1 MRNVLEY
8 VLRDEKVKE
17 GYVEIAGPYSGE
29 TINYDEVYRS
39 WLAEKRL
46 WDKDSGRMYAHNII
60 SFHKDEQVTPEQVLE
75 IGKKFAEKFFANHQ
89 YVIGVHQD
97 KEHLHCHIV
106 TNSVSYLDGI
116 KLHQTKRDLERQK
129 EFTNRLCIER
139 GLTVAEKGHH
149 FDGSAIE
156 QGEISAWS
164 KDKYNLLINDAK
176 KSFVAECAI
185 AIMEVVPQASSRE
198 EFISGMEERGWSV
211 QWEDSRKHIVFQ
223 NEDGK
228 KVRDTNIEKTF
239 AGMEVN
245 KEALLNEFTRQNELR
260 LAKLKADRDR
270 ELADAELKR
279 YYAELESAAA
289 GLDTAKAVR
298 DDTAVAGGTELHLD
312 GTGYSE
318 KERKTA
324 GYATAGLDT
333 AKAVRDDSEAIT
345 RDTGAYQHDTGYA
358 VSDGSDHPGTGTPEE
373 TGEALGHREDTESF
387 IRELDSQEE
396 ASGEKRDYRIAER
409 QDRDA
414 EQRRLSLE
422 RERALRAEQQRIA
435 EERAE
440 RQKRSIS
447 HGFSR

>member
-1 MRNVLEY
+1 MAINKVVNKSTKSHGAMRNVLEY

-29 TINYDEVYRS
+29 TINYDEVYQT
-39 WLAEKRL
+39 WLAEKKL
-46 WDKDSGRMYAHNII
+46 WDKDSGRMYTHNII

-75 IGKKFAEKFFANHQ
+75 IGREFAEKFFPGHQ

-97 KEHLHCHIV
+97 KDHLHCHIV
-106 TNSVSYLDGI
+106 TNSVSYLDGM
-116 KLHQTKRDLERQK
+116 KLHQTKRDLEHQK
-129 EFTNRLCIER
+129 DFTNKLCLER
-139 GLTVAEKGHH
+139 GLTIAEKGHH
-149 FDGSAIE
+149 FDGSVIE
-156 QGEISAWS
+156 QGEITAWS
-164 KDKYNLLINDAK
+164 KDKYNLLINDSK

-185 AIMEVVPQASSRE
+185 AIMEVVPQSASRE

-211 QWEDSRKHIVFQ
+211 QWEDTRKHIVFQ

-245 KEALLNEFTRQNELR
+245 KEALLNEFTRRNELR

-279 YYAELESAAA
+279 YYAELESA
-289 GLDTAKAVR
+289 
-298 DDTAVAGGTELHLD
+298 
-312 GTGYSE
+312 
-318 KERKTA
+318 
-324 GYATAGLDT
+324 TAGLDT
-333 AKAVRDDSEAIT
+333 AKAIRDDSEAVT
-345 RDTGAYQHDTGYA
+345 RDTEAYQHYSGYA
-358 VSDGSDHPGTGTPEE
+358 VSDGSDHPGIGTPEE
-373 TGEALGHREDTESF
+373 AGETLGHREDTESF

-440 RQKRSIS
+440 HQKRSIS

>member
-1 MRNVLEY
+1 MC
-8 VLRDEKVKE
+8 
-17 GYVEIAGPYSGE
+17 
-29 TINYDEVYRS
+29 
-39 WLAEKRL
+39 
-46 WDKDSGRMYAHNII
+46 AHNII
-60 SFHKDEQVTPEQVLE
+60 SFHKDEIITPAECLE
-75 IGKKFAEKFFANHQ
+75 IGEKFCDRFFPEFQNLIA
-89 YVIGVHQD
+89 VHQD
-97 KEHLHCHIV
+97 KEHLHCHIL
-106 TNSVSYLDGI
+106 TNSVSYVDGH

-185 AIMEVVPQASSRE
+185 AIMEVVPQSASRE
-198 EFISGMEERGWSV
+198 DFISGMEERGWSV

-245 KEALLNEFTRQNELR
+245 KEVLLNEFTRQNELR

-270 ELADAELKR
+270 ERAETELKQ

-298 DDTAVAGGTELHLD
+298 DDTAVAGRTELHHD
-312 GTGYSE
+312 GAGYSE
-318 KERKTA
+318 EERETA
-324 GYATAGLDT
+324 GYG
-333 AKAVRDDSEAIT
+333 
-345 RDTGAYQHDTGYA
+345 
-358 VSDGSDHPGTGTPEE
+358 
-373 TGEALGHREDTESF
+373 EDTDSL
-387 IRELDSQEE
+387 IREVKADINDSRSQSRTVIRTENQSVADNQQSVSRE
-396 ASGEKRDYRIAER
+396 AER
-409 QDRDA
+409 RLE
-414 EQRRLSLE
+414 EQRR
-422 RERALRAEQQRIA
+422 AAEQ
-435 EERAE
+435 ERAE
-440 RQKRSIS
+440 EARRKMSHS
-447 HGFSR
+447 HGWGR

>member
-1 MRNVLEY
+1 MAINKVVNKSTKSHGAMRNVLEY
-8 VLRDEKVKE
+8 VLRDEKVKQ
-17 GYVEIAGPYSGE
+17 GYVEIAGPYSGD
-29 TINYDEVYRS
+29 TINYDEVYQT

-46 WDKDSGRMYAHNII
+46 WDKDSGRMYTHNII

-75 IGKKFAEKFFANHQ
+75 IGKEFAEKFCPGHQ

-97 KEHLHCHIV
+97 KDHLHCHIV
-106 TNSVSYLDGI
+106 TNSVSYIDGM
-116 KLHQTKRDLERQK
+116 KLHQTKRDLEHQK
-129 EFTNRLCIER
+129 EFTNNLCLER
-139 GLTVAEKGHH
+139 GLTIAEKGHH
-149 FDGSAIE
+149 FDGSVIE
-156 QGEISAWS
+156 QGEITAWC

-185 AIMEVVPQASSRE
+185 AIMEVVPQSTNRKD
-198 EFISGMEERGWSV
+198 FISGMEERGWSV

-279 YYAELESAAA
+279 YYAELESATA

-298 DDTAVAGGTELHLD
+298 DDTAVADGTELHDD

-318 KERKTA
+318 EERETS
-324 GYATAGLDT
+324 GYG
-333 AKAVRDDSEAIT
+333 
-345 RDTGAYQHDTGYA
+345 
-358 VSDGSDHPGTGTPEE
+358 
-373 TGEALGHREDTESF
+373 EDTDF
-387 IRELDSQEE
+387 LIRKVEADINDSRSQSRAVIRTENQSVAYDQQSVTRE
-396 ASGEKRDYRIAER
+396 AER
-409 QDRDA
+409 RLE
-414 EQRRLSLE
+414 EQRRTF
-422 RERALRAEQQRIA
+422 EQ
-435 EERAE
+435 ERAE
-440 RQKRSIS
+440 AARRKVSHS
-447 HGFSR
+447 HGWER

>member
-1 MRNVLEY
+1 MAINKVVNKSTKSHGAMRNVLEY

-29 TINYDEVYRS
+29 TINYDEVYQT

-46 WDKDSGRMYAHNII
+46 WDKDSGRMYTHNII

-75 IGKKFAEKFFANHQ
+75 IGKEFAERFFSGHQ

-97 KEHLHCHIV
+97 KDHLHCHIV
-106 TNSVSYLDGI
+106 TNSVSYIDGM
-116 KLHQTKRDLERQK
+116 KLHQTKRDLEHQK
-129 EFTNRLCIER
+129 EFTNNLCLER
-139 GLTVAEKGHH
+139 GLTIAEKGHH
-149 FDGSAIE
+149 FDGSTIE
-156 QGEISAWS
+156 QGEITAWN

-185 AIMEVVPQASSRE
+185 AIMEVVPQSTSRE

-260 LAKLKADRDR
+260 LAKLKAERDR

-279 YYAELESAAA
+279 YYAELESA
-289 GLDTAKAVR
+289 
-298 DDTAVAGGTELHLD
+298 
-312 GTGYSE
+312 
-318 KERKTA
+318 
-324 GYATAGLDT
+324 TAGLDN

-345 RDTGAYQHDTGYA
+345 RDSGAYQYDTGYA

-373 TGEALGHREDTESF
+373 ARETFGHREDTESF

-422 RERALRAEQQRIA
+422 RERALRAEKQRIA

-440 RQKRSIS
+440 HQKRSIS

>member
-75 IGKKFAEKFFANHQ
+75 IGKKFAENFFANHQ

-279 YYAELESAAA
+279 YYAELESA
-289 GLDTAKAVR
+289 
-298 DDTAVAGGTELHLD
+298 
-312 GTGYSE
+312 
-318 KERKTA
+318 
-324 GYATAGLDT
+324 TAGLDT

>member
-185 AIMEVVPQASSRE
+185 AIMEVVPQSSSRE
-198 EFISGMEERGWSV
+198 DFISGMEERGWSV
-211 QWEDSRKHIVFQ
+211 QWEDCRKHIVFQ
-223 NEDGK
+223 NADGK

-239 AGMEVN
+239 VGMKVN
-245 KEALLNEFTRQNELR
+245 KEELLDEFTRQNEIR
-260 LAKLKADRDR
+260 VAKLNADRDR
-270 ELADAELKR
+270 ELAKADLKR
-279 YYAELESAAA
+279 YYAELESA
-289 GLDTAKAVR
+289 
-298 DDTAVAGGTELHLD
+298 
-312 GTGYSE
+312 
-318 KERKTA
+318 
-324 GYATAGLDT
+324 TAGLDA
-333 AKAVRDDSEAIT
+333 AKAIRNDSEAIT
-345 RDTGAYQHDTGYA
+345 RNSGTYQHDTGYA
-358 VSDGSDHPGTGTPEE
+358 VSDGSSHTK
-373 TGEALGHREDTESF
+373 TGEPEKAGEDLGHREDTESF
-387 IRELDSQEE
+387 IRELDAQEE

-414 EQRRLSLE
+414 EQRRLSSE
-422 RERALRAEQQRIA
+422 RERTLKADQQRTT
-435 EERAE
+435 EERAGC
-440 RQKRSIS
+440 QKRSIS
-447 HGFSR
+447 HDFSR